1 MADSF
6 ASLGL
11 ALGASLA
18 LVYMILVVLY
28 ESFLTPAIRMI
39 SLPCAIIGALPLLA
53 LTGQTLN
60 MMSFIGLIML
70 EGLSSKNGTLLI
82 DYTNTLMDEGMSLK
96 EALIES
102 GTTRLRPI
110 IMTSATMIVSMLPVA
125 LAMGEGSEMKKSMA
139 IVIIG
144 GMVMSTLLS
153 PIVLPV
159 VYTLMDDLSKRI
171 SKKRKTIN
179 TGEVQQIEI
188 GS

>member
-1 MADSF
+1 M
-6 ASLGL
+6 
-11 ALGASLA
+11 
-18 LVYMILVVLY
+18 
-28 ESFLTPAIRMI
+28 
-39 SLPCAIIGALPLLA
+39 
-53 LTGQTLN
+53 N
-60 MMSFIGLIML
+60 
-70 EGLSSKNGTLLI
+70 
-82 DYTNTLMDEGMSLK
+82 EGMSLK